1 MNIRLLVFRE
11 IRFNLGGFTAG
22 VSAIFLSLIS
32 YLIAV
37 SINADLRINT
47 SKKLQLMNS
56 ELNEEVTALE
66 DGIRKSMKGLGF
78 NIYIYPENQDLSA
91 VYERGYG
98 DKTMPENYVSKLAN
112 SKIIHI
118 NHLLPRLTEMVDWS
132 EKDRSV
138 LLIGVRGEVPIA
150 YRGPNI
156 KKPLINPVKEGS
168 IVLGYELHHAY
179 GLKAGDKVNFL
190 DDEYTVSITHK
201 RRGTVDDIS
210 LWMNL
215 SKVQNILNKEDK
227 INAILALEC
236 NCESI
241 DRLGEIRNEIHKILP
256 ETKIIEKESRALA
269 RAEARNLTKFTGEK
283 QIQNFLQ
290 SKKELIH
297 IQGIFSF
304 GFVIIIC
311 ILCSF
316 WISHLTISN
325 INQRLIEIGTFTAIG
340 FGGKKIMILILSR
353 VLLMGLIGGMLAVSL
368 FVITCPNV
376 FGYDVYKNVTNNF
389 SFIIIVL
396 IAPLTLAVMSAWIPV
411 LRAVLKDPVDV
422 LRND

>member
-37 SINADLRINT
+37 SINADLQINT
-47 SKKLQLMNS
+47 SNKLQLMKG

-215 SKVQNILNKEDK
+215 SKVQKILNKEDK

-353 VLLMGLIGGMLAVSL
+353 VLLMGLIGGMLAVLL

>member
-1 MNIRLLVFRE
+1 MNIRLLIFRE

-22 VSAIFLSLIS
+22 VLAIFLSLIS

-37 SINADLRINT
+37 SINADLQINT
-47 SKKLQLMNS
+47 SNKLQLMKS

-112 SKIIHI
+112 SKIINI
-118 NHLLPRLTEMVDWS
+118 NHLLPRLTEMVDWT

-215 SKVQNILNKEDK
+215 SKVQKILNKEDK

-290 SKKELIH
+290 SKKELIN

-353 VLLMGLIGGMLAVSL
+353 VLLMGLIGGMLAVLL

-396 IAPLTLAVMSAWIPV
+396 VAPLTLAVMSAWIPV

>member
-1 MNIRLLVFRE
+1 MNIRLLIFRE

-22 VSAIFLSLIS
+22 VLAIFLSLIS

-37 SINADLRINT
+37 SINADLKINT
-47 SKKLQLMNS
+47 SKKLQLMKS

-112 SKIIHI
+112 SKIINI

-201 RRGTVDDIS
+201 RRGTIDDIS

-353 VLLMGLIGGMLAVSL
+353 VLLMGLIGGMLAVLL

-396 IAPLTLAVMSAWIPV
+396 VAPLTLAVMSAWIPV

>member
-1 MNIRLLVFRE
+1 MNIRLLIFRE

-22 VSAIFLSLIS
+22 VLAIFLSLIS

-37 SINADLRINT
+37 SINADLKINT
-47 SKKLQLMNS
+47 SKKLQLMKS

-215 SKVQNILNKEDK
+215 SKVQKILNKEDK

-353 VLLMGLIGGMLAVSL
+353 VLLMGLIGGMLAVLL

-396 IAPLTLAVMSAWIPV
+396 VAPLTLAVMSAWIPV

>member
-1 MNIRLLVFRE
+1 MNIRLLVLRE

-22 VSAIFLSLIS
+22 VLAIFLSLIS

-112 SKIIHI
+112 SKIINI
-118 NHLLPRLTEMVDWS
+118 NHLLPRLTEMVNWT

-215 SKVQNILNKEDK
+215 SKVQKILNKEDK

-353 VLLMGLIGGMLAVSL
+353 VLLMGLIGGMLAVLL

>member
-1 MNIRLLVFRE
+1 MNIRLLIFRE

-22 VSAIFLSLIS
+22 VLAIFLSLIS

-37 SINADLRINT
+37 SINADLKINT
-47 SKKLQLMNS
+47 SKKLQLMKS

-215 SKVQNILNKEDK
+215 SKVQKILNKEDK

-290 SKKELIH
+290 SKKELIN

-353 VLLMGLIGGMLAVSL
+353 VLLMGLIGGMLAVLL

-396 IAPLTLAVMSAWIPV
+396 VAPLTLAVMSAWIPV

>member
-22 VSAIFLSLIS
+22 VLAIFLSLIS

-283 QIQNFLQ
+283 QMQNFLQ

-311 ILCSF
+311 VLCSF

-353 VLLMGLIGGMLAVSL
+353 VLLMGLIGGMLAVLL

-411 LRAVLKDPVDV
+411 LRAVIKDPVDV

>member
-1 MNIRLLVFRE
+1 MNIRLLIFRE

-22 VSAIFLSLIS
+22 VLAIFLSLIS

-37 SINADLRINT
+37 SINADLKINT
-47 SKKLQLMNS
+47 SKKLQLMKS

-118 NHLLPRLTEMVDWS
+118 NHLLPRLTEMVDWT

-150 YRGPNI
+150 YRGPDI

-215 SKVQNILNKEDK
+215 SKVQKILNKEDK

-290 SKKELIH
+290 SKKELIR

-353 VLLMGLIGGMLAVSL
+353 VLLMGLIGGMLAVLL

-396 IAPLTLAVMSAWIPV
+396 VAPLTLAVMSAWIPV

>member
-22 VSAIFLSLIS
+22 VLAIFLSLIS

-98 DKTMPENYVSKLAN
+98 DETMPENYVSKLAN

-215 SKVQNILNKEDK
+215 SKVQKILNKEDK

-241 DRLGEIRNEIHKILP
+241 DRLGEIRNEIHEILP

-353 VLLMGLIGGMLAVSL
+353 VLLMGLIGGMLAVLL

-396 IAPLTLAVMSAWIPV
+396 VAPLTLAVMSAWIPV

>member
-37 SINADLRINT
+37 SINADLKINT
-47 SKKLQLMNS
+47 SKKLQLMKS

-179 GLKAGDKVNFL
+179 GLKVGDKVNFL

-215 SKVQNILNKEDK
+215 SKVQKILNKEDK

-290 SKKELIH
+290 SKKELIN

-353 VLLMGLIGGMLAVSL
+353 VLLMGLIGGMLAVLL

-396 IAPLTLAVMSAWIPV
+396 VAPLTLAVMSAWIPV

>member
-22 VSAIFLSLIS
+22 VLAIFLSLIS

-297 IQGIFSF
+297 IQSIFSF

-340 FGGKKIMILILSR
+340 FEGKKIMILILSR
-353 VLLMGLIGGMLAVSL
+353 VLLMGLIGGMLAVLL

>member
-37 SINADLRINT
+37 SINADLQINT
-47 SKKLQLMNS
+47 SNKLQLMKS

-283 QIQNFLQ
+283 QMQNFLQ

-353 VLLMGLIGGMLAVSL
+353 VLLMGLIGGMLAVLL

-376 FGYDVYKNVTNNF
+376 FGYDVYKKVTNNF

>member
-22 VSAIFLSLIS
+22 VLAIFLSLIS

-190 DDEYTVSITHK
+190 NDEYTVSITHK

-215 SKVQNILNKEDK
+215 SKVQKILNKEDK

-241 DRLGEIRNEIHKILP
+241 DRLGEIRNEIHEILP

-353 VLLMGLIGGMLAVSL
+353 VLLMGLIGGMLAVLL

>member
-22 VSAIFLSLIS
+22 VLAIFLSLIS

-297 IQGIFSF
+297 IQSIFSF

-353 VLLMGLIGGMLAVSL
+353 VLLMGLIGGMLAVLL

-376 FGYDVYKNVTNNF
+376 FGYDVYKKVTNNF

>member
-1 MNIRLLVFRE
+1 MNIRLLIFRE

-22 VSAIFLSLIS
+22 VLAIFLSLIS

-37 SINADLRINT
+37 SINADLKINT
-47 SKKLQLMNS
+47 SKKLQLMKS

-112 SKIIHI
+112 SKIINI

-150 YRGPNI
+150 YRGPDI

-290 SKKELIH
+290 SKKELIN

-353 VLLMGLIGGMLAVSL
+353 VLLMGLIGGMLAVLL

-396 IAPLTLAVMSAWIPV
+396 VAPLTLAVMSAWIPV

>member
-22 VSAIFLSLIS
+22 VLAIFLSLIS

-112 SKIIHI
+112 SKIINI

-190 DDEYTVSITHK
+190 NDEYTVSITHK

-215 SKVQNILNKEDK
+215 SKVQKILNKEDK

-241 DRLGEIRNEIHKILP
+241 DRLGEIRNEIHEILP

-353 VLLMGLIGGMLAVSL
+353 VLLMGLIGGMLAVLL

>member
-37 SINADLRINT
+37 SINADLQINT
-47 SKKLQLMNS
+47 SNKLQLMKS

-112 SKIIHI
+112 SKIINI

-283 QIQNFLQ
+283 QMQNFLQ

-353 VLLMGLIGGMLAVSL
+353 VLLMGLIGGMLAVLL

>member
-37 SINADLRINT
+37 SINADLQINT
-47 SKKLQLMNS
+47 SNKLQLMKS

-112 SKIIHI
+112 SKIINI

-353 VLLMGLIGGMLAVSL
+353 VLLMGLIGGMLAVLL

>member
-22 VSAIFLSLIS
+22 VLAIFLSLIS

-56 ELNEEVTALE
+56 DLNEEVTALE

-283 QIQNFLQ
+283 QMQNFLQ

-311 ILCSF
+311 VLCSF

-353 VLLMGLIGGMLAVSL
+353 VLLMGLIGGMLAVLL